1 MLDTLALRR
10 TTRVLQALLIV
21 AAAYGG
27 ALAINS
33 GLALWIEDPE
43 VARTPERKSVPTSA
57 DTATSIAGNVRQTS
71 YAPIFERNLFGS
83 EPLAVPGDTP
93 TAVAGHGD
101 LLLKGTADIDN
112 RGFAVFASRDTGK
125 QDVFEVGERV
135 FNGPKLVGVQPS
147 KAIIL
152 SNGRRI
158 TLEIT
163 EEELDLGA
171 KSGKGASTDG
181 APTDGIK
188 KTGEGS
194 YLVDRREID
203 HSIENL
209 STVITKMRAV
219 PFIKDGESQGFRVF
233 NIKPNSIFERMGLKN
248 GDVIQNVNGN
258 ELRDPARALS
268 LLDEV
273 GSANE
278 IRIDLLRNHQP
289 NTLTYLIR

>member
-1 MLDTLALRR
+1 VFDALVLRR
-10 TTRVLQALLIV
+10 TTRVLQALLII

-33 GLALWIEDPE
+33 GLALWLADPGAVR
-43 VARTPERKSVPTSA
+43 VAPARGGAKQGATAASVDTRK
-57 DTATSIAGNVRQTS
+57 TS

-83 EPLAVPGDTP
+83 EPLAVPGDAP

-135 FNGPKLVGVQPS
+135 FDGPKLVGVQSS
-147 KAIIL
+147 KAVLL

-163 EEELDLGA
+163 EETPQAPTRHKRDA
-171 KSGKGASTDG
+171 AADG

-219 PFIKDGESQGFRVF
+219 PYMKDGESLGFRVF
-233 NIKPNSIFERMGLKN
+233 NIRPNSIFERMGLKN

-258 ELRDPARALS
+258 ELRDPQKALA
-268 LLDEV
+268 LLDSV

-278 IRIDLLRNHQP
+278 IRIDLLRNQQP